1 MIKNI
6 IFDFGDIFID
16 LDKGATLKKMSGFGL
31 KGFTAG
37 MEAVNHRYEKGLIT
51 TPAYV
56 DFYLKLYPNARR
68 DEFIKA
74 WNAIILKFPEH
85 RLKWIEKLSEEKK
98 YRLFLLSNTNALH
111 IDKVIEQ
118 MGTERYERFKNCF
131 EKFYL
136 SHEINLRKPDTDI
149 YSFVLNENKLVPE
162 ETCFIDDT
170 KKNTDAALSL
180 GIQCWNLIP
189 GKEDIT
195 NLFNQPTF
203 SL

>member
-16 LDKGATLKKMSGFGL
+16 LDKEATLKEMSSFGL
-31 KGFTAG
+31 KGFTPE
-37 MEAVNHRYEKGLIT
+37 MEAMNHRYEKGLIS
-51 TPAYV
+51 TPTYI
-56 DFYLKLYPNARR
+56 DFYLKLCPNASRE
-68 DEFIKA
+68 EFIKA
-74 WNAIILKFPEH
+74 WNAVILKFPEY

-118 MGTERYERFKNCF
+118 MGTERYGRFKNCF

-136 SHEINLRKPDTDI
+136 SHEINLRKPETGI
-149 YSFVLNENKLVPE
+149 YHFVLNENKLVPE

-170 KKNTDAALSL
+170 KENTDAAFGL

-195 NLFNQPTF
+195 NLFNQPIF
-203 SL
+203 SP